1 MESLAGILW
10 AIFGVGLIV
19 AEVFTLG
26 FFLLWFG
33 IGALA
38 AAFAALFG
46 FNVAVQFLV
55 FALVSISLTALSR
68 SIFYNTLFAHNQ
80 NNDLKSG
87 IDALPGKLGTV
98 VHASK
103 GTLNEGAVKVF
114 GTTWT
119 AFPID
124 EAEPLQ
130 EGEKVEIVRV
140 QGSSVIVR
148 RPNKLPEWHA
158 SVIPPEENNEFKE

>member
-1 MESLAGILW
+1 MGNLAEILW
-10 AIFGVGLIV
+10 ALFGVGLIV

-33 IGALA
+33 VGAIA
-38 AAFAALFG
+38 AAIVAALG
-46 FNVAVQFLV
+46 FNVGVQFLIFV
-55 FALVSISLTALSR
+55 FVSVGLTALSR
-68 SIFYNTLFAHNQ
+68 TIFYNSLFGHNEE
-80 NNDLKSG
+80 NDLKTG
-87 IDALPGKLGTV
+87 VDALPGKLATV
-98 VHASK
+98 IHSSK

-119 AFPID
+119 AFPFD
-124 EAEPLQ
+124 DEPLQ

-148 RPNKLPEWHA
+148 RVNQLPEWRSSA
-158 SVIPPEENNEFKE
+158 IALKEKDEFKE